1 MRWQLIESD
10 EALQRLLARTADC
23 EVVMVDTEFMR
34 RNTFYPEVA
43 LVQLCFVPAGA
54 RSAISGDIPQDM
66 AFLID
71 PLTINDPAPLAALF
85 SNPAVLKV
93 VHSGS
98 EDLEVFQRWLGVLPQ
113 PLFDTQRAAALLNIG
128 FGIGYRALVQELC
141 GVDIPKGET
150 RSDWLQRPLSESQ
163 CEYAGLDVTWL
174 LPVWRELHARCAR
187 ENKLPWVLADGS
199 DATRALGTE
208 NDECYKR
215 IKTAW
220 KLNRRQLGTLAAV
233 CRWREDTAKRRDK
246 PRGWIIDDATCLR
259 LAQDEP
265 DSLAALGKMEV
276 VPTQVVR
283 RYGEELLALLRAQR
297 NASEEDLP
305 PPLSPPLNAAQ
316 RDLVKSLKSR
326 VRDISASLS
335 IAPEV
340 LVQSKDYDLLL
351 REAAGEVIDP
361 PVHWSGWRQQT
372 VFAPLRQA
380 LAGRNA

>member
-10 EALQRLLARTADC
+10 DALQQLLAQTAHC

-43 LVQLCFVPAGA
+43 LVQLCFVPGDAHSAGP
-54 RSAISGDIPQDM
+54 GDIPQDM

-71 PLTINDPAPLAALF
+71 PLTINDPTPLAVLF

-93 VHSGS
+93 VHSAS

-128 FGIGYRALVQELC
+128 FGMGYRALVHEFC
-141 GVDIPKGET
+141 GVDLPKGET
-150 RSDWLQRPLSESQ
+150 RSDWLQRPLTTPQ

-174 LPVWRELHARCAR
+174 LPVWRELYARCLR
-187 ENKLPWVLADGS
+187 ESKLQWVLADGR

-220 KLNRRQLGTLAAV
+220 KLNRRQLGILAAV

-246 PRGWIIDDATCLR
+246 PRGWIIDDATCFR
-259 LAQDEP
+259 LALDDP
-265 DSLAALGKMEV
+265 DSLVALGHI
-276 VPTQVVR
+276 PDIPAQVVR
-283 RYGEELLALLRAQR
+283 RYGEELLALLSAQR
-297 NASEEDLP
+297 AVGEEELP
-305 PPLSPPLNAAQ
+305 LPLSAPLNPSQ
-316 RDLVKSLKSR
+316 RELVKSLKSR
-326 VRDISASLS
+326 VRDIASGLS

-351 REAAGEVIDP
+351 REAAGEVIEP
-361 PVHWSGWRQQT
+361 PVHWLGWRQQS

-380 LAGRNA
+380 LAGQVS

>member
-10 EALQRLLARTADC
+10 DALQQLLAQTADC

-43 LVQLCFVPAGA
+43 LVQLCFA
-54 RSAISGDIPQDM
+54 SGDAHRGIPDDM
-66 AFLID
+66 AWLID
-71 PLTINDPAPLAALF
+71 PLTINDPTPLAALF

-93 VHSGS
+93 LHSGS

-128 FGIGYRALVQELC
+128 FGIGYRALVQEFC

-150 RSDWLQRPLSESQ
+150 RSDWLQRPLTESQ

-187 ENKLPWVLADGS
+187 ENKLPWVLADGR

-208 NDECYKR
+208 NDESYKR

-246 PRGWIIDDATCLR
+246 PRGWIIDDPTCFR
-259 LAQDEP
+259 LALDEP
-265 DSLAALGKMEV
+265 DSLAALGKIEDI
-276 VPTQVVR
+276 PSQVVR
-283 RYGEELLALLRAQR
+283 RYGEELLALLHAQR
-297 NASEEDLP
+297 DASEQDLP
-305 PPLSPPLNAAQ
+305 PPLSPPLNATQ

-326 VRDISASLS
+326 VRDIAASLS

-351 REAAGEVIDP
+351 REASGEAIEP
-361 PVHWSGWRQQT
+361 PVHWLGWRQQT

-380 LAGRNA
+380 LAGQMS

>member
-10 EALQRLLARTADC
+10 DALQHLLAQTVDC

-43 LVQLCFVPAGA
+43 LVQLCFASGDATGAG
-54 RSAISGDIPQDM
+54 STDIPQDM

-71 PLTINDPAPLAALF
+71 PLTINDPTPLAALF

-93 VHSGS
+93 LHSGS

-150 RSDWLQRPLSESQ
+150 RSDWLQRPLTDSQ

-174 LPVWRELHARCAR
+174 LPVWRELNARCAR
-187 ENKLPWVLADGS
+187 EDKLPWVLADGR

-208 NDECYKR
+208 NDESYKR

-246 PRGWIIDDATCLR
+246 PRGWIIDDPTCFR
-259 LAQDEP
+259 LASDEP
-265 DSLAALGKMEV
+265 DSLAALGKIEDI
-276 VPTQVVR
+276 PSQVVR
-283 RYGEELLALLRAQR
+283 RYGEELLALVLAQR
-297 NASEEDLP
+297 NASEDELP
-305 PPLSPPLNAAQ
+305 PPLSPPLNATQ

-326 VRDISASLS
+326 VRDIAAGLS
-335 IAPEV
+335 IAPEA

-351 REAAGEVIDP
+351 REASGEVIEP
-361 PVHWSGWRQQT
+361 PVHWLGWRQQA

-380 LAGRNA
+380 LSGRNS

>member
-10 EALQRLLARTADC
+10 DALQQLLAQTATC

-43 LVQLCFVPAGA
+43 LVQLCFM
-54 RSAISGDIPQDM
+54 SGDAHSGVPDDM
-66 AFLID
+66 AWLID
-71 PLTINDPAPLAALF
+71 PLTINDPTPLAALF
-85 SNPAVLKV
+85 KNPAVLKV
-93 VHSGS
+93 LHSGS

-128 FGIGYRALVQELC
+128 FGIGYRALVHELC

-150 RSDWLQRPLSESQ
+150 RSDWLQRPLTESQ

-174 LPVWRELHARCAR
+174 LPVWRELHTRCAR
-187 ENKLPWVLADGS
+187 QNKLPWVLADGS

-220 KLNRRQLGTLAAV
+220 KLNRRQLGNLAAV

-246 PRGWIIDDATCLR
+246 PRGWIIDDATCFR
-259 LAQDEP
+259 LALDEP
-265 DSLAALGKMEV
+265 DSMAALGKIDDI
-276 VPTQVVR
+276 PSQVVR
-283 RYGEELLALLRAQR
+283 RYGEELLELLHAQR
-297 NASEEDLP
+297 SASEDDLP
-305 PPLSPPLNAAQ
+305 APLSAPLNAKQ
-316 RDLVKSLKSR
+316 REQVKSMKSR
-326 VRDISASLS
+326 VRDIATSLS

-340 LVQSKDYDLLL
+340 LLQSKDYDLLL
-351 REAAGEVIDP
+351 REASGEVIEP
-361 PVHWSGWRQQT
+361 PAHWLGWRQQI

-380 LAGRNA
+380 LAGQLS

>member
-10 EALQRLLARTADC
+10 DALQRLLTQAAAC
-23 EVVMVDTEFMR
+23 EVVMIDTEFMR

-43 LVQLCFVPAGA
+43 LVQLCFV
-54 RSAISGDIPQDM
+54 SGDANCDVSDGIPQDM
-66 AFLID
+66 AWLID

-93 VHSGS
+93 LHSAS

-128 FGIGYRALVQELC
+128 FGMGYRALVHELC
-141 GVDIPKGET
+141 GVDLPKGET
-150 RSDWLQRPLSESQ
+150 RSDWLQRPLTESQ

-174 LPVWRELHARCAR
+174 LPVWRELYARCVR
-187 ENKLPWVLADGS
+187 ESKLQWVLADGR

-220 KLNRRQLGTLAAV
+220 KLNRRQLGILACV

-246 PRGWIIDDATCLR
+246 PRGWIIDDSTCFR
-259 LAQDEP
+259 LAWDEP
-265 DSLAALGKMEV
+265 DSLATLGDIAEIPV
-276 VPTQVVR
+276 QVVR
-283 RYGEELLALLRAQR
+283 RYGEELLALLDAQR
-297 NASEEDLP
+297 SASEEDLP
-305 PPLSPPLNAAQ
+305 VPLPAPLNAMQ
-316 RDLVKSLKSR
+316 RELVKLLKSR
-326 VRDISASLS
+326 VRDIAASLS

-340 LVQSKDYDLLL
+340 LLQSKDYDLLL
-351 REAAGEVIDP
+351 REASGEVLELP
-361 PVHWSGWRQQT
+361 AHWSGWRQQT
-372 VFAPLRQA
+372 VFAPLRQV
-380 LAGRNA
+380 LAGQPS